1 MKGSSKFSKELMQD
15 GDEVKQEKVLK
26 LLDEYV
32 LHVDRGRTVVQTEQ
46 SLDLLDQYVMH
57 VERGAH
63 VDLEAGRSRQWDVR
77 HQAGVHDRGSR
88 NAVLQNSKALTRQG
102 SERNLT
108 QNIKRERG
116 GGDKWG
122 TFRAIDRVR
131 RNIRGIQNDNKSLIK
146 PENHLHSKHGI
157 RAKRS
162 QREGGMVEGSTFSH
176 KRRQKDREENK
187 ADDIER
193 KSGQWYRS
201 SIDDGK
207 RIQEELT
214 KEHARQRRNTE
225 AGNKTADWGEESS
238 RDLFTGPWTHTVQLG
253 DAVHLSWSV
262 VEGEDEIEF
271 LVEAATRGYVGVGFS
286 PGGGMAAAD
295 IVLAWV
301 DDNTAQVYLVV
312 SSL

>member
-1 MKGSSKFSKELMQD
+1 MKGSSKFSTELMQD
-15 GDEVKQEKVLK
+15 GDEVKQEKVLE

-63 VDLEAGRSRQWDVR
+63 VDLETDRNRQRDVR
-77 HQAGVHDRGSR
+77 HQTGVQDRGSR

-102 SERNLT
+102 SDRNLPH
-108 QNIKRERG
+108 NIKRGRG

-131 RNIRGIQNDNKSLIK
+131 RNIRGIQNGNKSLIK
-146 PENHLHSKHGI
+146 PKNRLHSKHAI

-162 QREGGMVEGSTFSH
+162 QREGMVEGSTFSD
-176 KRRQKDREENK
+176 KRRQKIREDNK
-187 ADDIER
+187 ADGIGR
-193 KSGQWYRS
+193 KPGQWYRS

-207 RIQEELT
+207 GIQEELT
-214 KEHARQRRNTE
+214 EEHARQRRNTE
-225 AGNKTADWGEESS
+225 AGNKTADWAEETN
-238 RDLFTGPWTHTVQLG
+238 RDLLTGPWTHTVQLG
-253 DAVHLSWSV
+253 DWVHLSWNV
-262 VEGEDEIEF
+262 LEAEQEIEF

-286 PGGGMAAAD
+286 PGGEMAAAD

-312 SSL
+312 SAL